1 MAKRDLRLGLIGA
14 GPWGRTYIN
23 AIAAIDGLKLT
34 RLASRNPKSR
44 SLVDP
49 ACRISEDWREVA
61 EALDLD
67 GVIIAAPPHLHAKMA
82 IAAVTFGRP
91 VLVEKPLTMDLAQAA
106 ELRRHVVLYDGL
118 VMVDHI
124 HLFHPAFRALKELS
138 RALGQIK
145 AIRADAGNRG
155 PYREGVPVI
164 WDWGAHDVAMCLD
177 LMGGVPEK
185 IRAERLASE
194 TIDGGRGENLF
205 LGLSFAGGVEA
216 EIHIGNMMEKKRR
229 FKACFADATLVYD
242 GLAEKPLRLHPPT
255 NGIDTPLGPGEI
267 IDVAGDLPLDVAL
280 KEFATAIV
288 TADACPA
295 SLDLGVAVTGVLAEC
310 EKALAE

>member
-1 MAKRDLRLGLIGA
+1 MAKSDLRLGLVGA

-34 RLASRNPKSR
+34 RLASRNPQSR

-67 GVIIAAPPHLHAKMA
+67 GVIIATPPHLHAEMTT
-82 IAAVTFGRP
+82 AAVTFGRP
-91 VLVEKPLTMDLAQAA
+91 VLVEKPLTMDLAQAV
-106 ELRRHVVLYDGL
+106 ELRRHVDLYGGL

-138 RALGQIK
+138 RALGPLK
-145 AIRADAGNRG
+145 AIRTEAGNRG
-155 PYREGVPVI
+155 PYRGNVPVI

-185 IRAERLASE
+185 TRAERLKSE
-194 TIDGGRGENLF
+194 MMDGGRGENLF
-205 LGLSFAGGVEA
+205 ISLSFAGGVEA
-216 EIHIGNMMEKKRR
+216 EIRIGNMMEKKRLL
-229 FKACFADATLVYD
+229 KACFADATLVYD
-242 GLAEKPLRLHPPT
+242 GMAEKPLMLHPPAD
-255 NGIDTPLGPGEI
+255 GADAPLGPGEPI
-267 IDVAGDLPLDVAL
+267 ETARDRPLDVAL
-280 KEFATAIV
+280 REFATAV
-288 TADACPA
+288 VNADSGLE
-295 SLDLGVAVTGVLAEC
+295 SLDLAVAVTGVLADC